1 MKPGRSLLHPIAFAA
16 MASVAIACAFAALS
30 SSPGAVEPVVV
41 AVADFDYIDTSGEVM
56 DQERVHAE
64 RLRTLAEQVRAGL
77 DQSGRYRVV
86 ILACNPAPC
95 SVGRTNPAELL
106 AKAHAA
112 GARLLIYGGI
122 QKMSTLIQYGNAQV
136 VDLDADRLVFNRNIS
151 FRGDNDE
158 AWRRAA
164 QFLVADL
171 VNENLVK

>member
-1 MKPGRSLLHPIAFAA
+1 MKPNWILAAFGALAPVMAFAMLPGSLSAAQPIA
-16 MASVAIACAFAALS
+16 
-30 SSPGAVEPVVV
+30 V
-41 AVADFDYIDTSGEVM
+41 AVLEFDYVDTSGEVM
-56 DQERVHAE
+56 DQERTHAE
-64 RLRTLAEQVRAGL
+64 RLRDLVQRVREGL
-77 DQSGRYRVV
+77 DHSGRYKVV
-86 ILACNPAPC
+86 VLTCDPTPC
-95 SVGRTNPAELL
+95 SAGRTDPAVLL
-106 AKAHAA
+106 AKAHEA

-171 VNENLVK
+171 VNENLAK